1 MIDPA
6 ATKSQNEQPP
16 PVTNSC
22 AQHPEQ
28 WKTIVA
34 KVVLAYKLFVYKFI
48 FFHEEIALFILHF
61 HSVQEQNV
69 SQGKIAMAVIQSD
82 RRIRFIL
89 YRSKTQILSTLTM
102 DEEQQGA
109 DDRRSSSITIKPDY
123 LQYFDD
129 DGHFWSLHFEGNDRS
144 EILTAIGQS
153 VDDMPIVETATET
166 SPPSLHVRMT
176 KMGGHQLLPLAAASA
191 HEEIDEYKEA
201 DDDDDPPNKWK
212 PDVPT
217 RRSIMPFNGSSTP
230 TSIAATSTLI
240 SYNPIAAAD
249 CGLNSFLSENRIQ
262 NTEVRMNLS
271 KLESKIE
278 RVIDKLDSLSGRTVA
293 NSKCD
298 NDDDELL
305 LLEEKLLTM
314 KKENRQL
321 RLQVVELKEQNR
333 RCREQH
339 NEADDAATLM
349 ADNERLRRELTAAKA
364 ETVQLD
370 NVRQSDEKKLLD
382 KLQAIERHS
391 EQEISKAIASLNAVQ
406 LEQTTDRA
414 DAEKRIATLTD
425 RVAEQNDE
433 IHKLTK
439 EIDGGKSDRNVEIE
453 KIRTV
458 HAEQIGET
466 VRNIMNALYQQLQSE
481 IGDADV
487 LRICRK
493 LIKAETAAALR
504 SQANIK

>member
-1 MIDPA
+1 M
-6 ATKSQNEQPP
+6 
-16 PVTNSC
+16 
-22 AQHPEQ
+22 
-28 WKTIVA
+28 
-34 KVVLAYKLFVYKFI
+34 
-48 FFHEEIALFILHF
+48 
-61 HSVQEQNV
+61 

-153 VDDMPIVETATET
+153 VDDMPIVETAASTSTET

-176 KMGGHQLLPLAAASA
+176 KMGGHQLLPLAAAAA

-201 DDDDDPPNKWK
+201 DDDDDPPINKWK

-217 RRSIMPFNGSSTP
+217 RRSIMPFNGSSSTP

-240 SYNPIAAAD
+240 SYNAMAAAD

-278 RVIDKLDSLSGRTVA
+278 RVIDKLDSLSGRTAA

-298 NDDDELL
+298 NDDDDELL

-333 RCREQH
+333 RCREQQDK
-339 NEADDAATLM
+339 ADDAATLM

-364 ETVQLD
+364 ETAQLN

-382 KLQAIERHS
+382 KLQAIEQHS
-391 EQEISKAIASLNAVQ
+391 EQEISKAMASLNAVQ
-406 LEQTTDRA
+406 LEQKTDRA
-414 DAEKRIATLTD
+414 DAEKRIATLTV

-439 EIDGGKSDRNVEIE
+439 EIDAEKSDRNVEIE
-453 KIRTV
+453 KIRTM